1 MEEPAR
7 VLHIEDACK
16 GLSEL
21 KVNRCLQISATE
33 ECGAKITH
41 GCNRRY

>member
-7 VLHIEDACK
+7 VLLIYCAGK

-33 ECGAKITH
+33 DSSAKMAH
-41 GCNRRY
+41 